1 MAGEDLK
8 VGLEIE
14 WLRGGLSEFAGNEKI
29 NKNDKSIPLN
39 QEDQTAKRPQRQAKT
54 RTNSSPKTPDVRT
67 DEARYQKLPPGLRP
81 FGGCAQRDPLDYDSH
96 PYPSML
102 RFAKHLALQ
111 FDAPRTRHSY
121 YRQMRLIHEFSLCD
135 PEAMTEEMLRDYFL
149 HVKTCKHWKPKTIR
163 QSAAAA
169 KLFFVGM
176 CDRQEWRIFSQIRA
190 KDEENLP
197 AVLTRREVIRLLR
210 HIRLRRYRIPVKLI
224 YCCGLRLS
232 ECLSV
237 TIHDIDAE
245 GGKLWIRKSKG
256 NKDRMVPIS
265 QTLIEDLR
273 RYWSIHRHPLL
284 LFPNVGRGACPP
296 DQVAKR
302 MHEAVR
308 PMPVSSL
315 QRLIVVARKEL
326 NIPICTM
333 HTLRHS
339 FATHLVEAG
348 AGLHTLQA
356 LLGHSNIDTTMI
368 YLHLTHR
375 SEQDSR
381 ELVEKLCLELPR

>member
-1 MAGEDLK
+1 MQNNNSTSPD
-8 VGLEIE
+8 
-14 WLRGGLSEFAGNEKI
+14 
-29 NKNDKSIPLN
+29 N
-39 QEDQTAKRPQRQAKT
+39 QADSTPNRRLRQAKT
-54 RTNSSPKTPDVRT
+54 PDDKSPDART
-67 DEARYQKLPPGLRP
+67 DEGGYRKLPPGLRP
-81 FGGCAQRDPLDYDSH
+81 FGGCAQRDPLHYDSH

-102 RFAKHLALQ
+102 GFAKHLALH

-121 YRQMRLIHEFSLCD
+121 YRQLRLIHEQARCD
-135 PEAMTEEMLRDYFL
+135 PAAMTEEMLRDYFL
-149 HVKTCKHWKPKTIR
+149 HVKTVKRWKPKTIR

-176 CDRQEWRIFSQIRA
+176 MEHEEWKIFSQIRA
-190 KDEENLP
+190 KDEESLP
-197 AVLTRREVIRLLR
+197 AVLTRSEVIRLLR

-232 ECLSV
+232 ECLSL
-237 TIHDIDAE
+237 TIHDIDAG

-256 NKDRMVPIS
+256 NKDRMIPIS
-265 QTLIEDLR
+265 PTMVEDLR
-273 RYWSIHRHPLL
+273 RYWKVHRYPLL
-284 LFPNVGRGACPP
+284 LFPNVGRGDCPP
-296 DQVAKR
+296 DKVAAR
-302 MHEAVR
+302 MHAATR

-326 NIPICTM
+326 NIPVCTM

-348 AGLHTLQA
+348 AGLHTVQA
-356 LLGHSNIDTTMI
+356 LLGHRHIDTTMI

-381 ELVEKLCLELPR
+381 ALVEKLCQELPR